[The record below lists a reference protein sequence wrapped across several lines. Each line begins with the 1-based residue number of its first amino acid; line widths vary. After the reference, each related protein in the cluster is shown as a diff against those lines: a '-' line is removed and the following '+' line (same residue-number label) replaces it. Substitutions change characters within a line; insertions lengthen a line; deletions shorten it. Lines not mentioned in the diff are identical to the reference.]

1 MSGYKRN
8 AGDTHQTGD
17 TLLWK
22 ELEAQDK
29 MREICGLVPVG
40 ERVKE
45 AYYKK
50 KADDKEKVG
59 DTSEKGNAGDKEKA
73 DNKEMAG
80 DTGEKVKA
88 GGTGATEAS
97 FRRKLETMIQEI
109 EQAVSEDP
117 QTQKG
122 GNQRPQLQSQEA
134 TKGKQRS
141 QLQIQEA
148 TKGKQRP
155 QLQSQEATKGKQRP
169 QLQTGGN
176 QRPQL
181 QNRPTD
187 ASETVEERSASE
199 IVGEISSE
207 EEAPSDQLDAD
218 HAQIPRNIWKR
229 RRMDSPAGEQS
240 L

>member
-88 GGTGATEAS
+88 GGIGATEAS

-141 QLQIQEA
+141 QLQI
-148 TKGKQRP
+148 
-155 QLQSQEATKGKQRP
+155 QEATKGKQRP

-229 RRMDSPAGEQS
+229 RRMDSPAGKQS

>member
-22 ELEAQDK
+22 ELQAQDK

-59 DTSEKGNAGDKEKA
+59 DTSEKGNVGDKEKA

-122 GNQRPQLQSQEA
+122 GNQRPQLQ
-134 TKGKQRS
+134 
-141 QLQIQEA
+141 
-148 TKGKQRP
+148 
-155 QLQSQEATKGKQRP
+155 
-169 QLQTGGN
+169 
-176 QRPQL
+176 
-181 QNRPTD
+181 NRPTD

-207 EEAPSDQLDAD
+207 EETPSDQLDAH

>member
-8 AGDTHQTGD
+8 AGDTHQIGD

-29 MREICGLVPVG
+29 MREICGLVPIG

-155 QLQSQEATKGKQRP
+155 QLQ
-169 QLQTGGN
+169 TGGN

-199 IVGEISSE
+199 TVGEISSE